1 MDPKTSDTV
10 VSANETLMND
20 GDSIRRRRGRSWLG
34 RVADRSENPIRE
46 KSYQFALAVIKLYR
60 RVQEQREYVISKQLL
75 RSGTSVGAN
84 VEEAIAAESRRD
96 FVHKMALASKEAR
109 ETVYWLRLLSDS
121 DLVADLDVSKEL
133 GSARRIRSL
142 AHLNRQNDLSRQTG

>member
-1 MDPKTSDTV
+1 MT
-10 VSANETLMND
+10 
-20 GDSIRRRRGRSWLG
+20 
-34 RVADRSENPIRE
+34 
-46 KSYQFALAVIKLYR
+46 VIKLYSR
-60 RVQEQREYVISKQLL
+60 IQKQREFVISKQLL

-121 DLVADLDVSKEL
+121 DLVPDLDVSVEI
-133 GSARRIRSL
+133 GSARELVRMLTSIVKTTSKTPG
-142 AHLNRQNDLSRQTG
+142 LNV